1 MNGQPWP
8 LRWFGPLLIA
18 ATPVTAAPA
27 TGSGEPP
34 SIELLEYLAEF
45 ELDDDG
51 RLLDP
56 LEEQRNSRDDDPPR
70 ATTPSSTPR
79 STPR

>member
-1 MNGQPWP
+1 MNRRRWP
-8 LRWFGPLLIA
+8 LRWVGPLLIA
-18 ATPVTAAPA
+18 ATPATAAPP
-27 TGSGEPP
+27 TGFDEPP

-56 LEEQRNSRDDDPPR
+56 LELQRKPSDDAPPP
-70 ATTPSSTPR
+70 ATTPSGTPR